1 MTPWVYLSIAILSE
15 VAGTSRAQG
24 DRRLPQF
31 LALGDGLVGYGMA
44 FYFLSLTQSA
54 IPMGVSYAVW
64 SGVGVALISLVG
76 WVYYK
81 QSLGAGELI
90 GIGMIVAGVV
100 VLRCFRRTRIGVRSA
115 QGQARRDADA
125 APLGDERLGIFHLSL
140 VLKKIA
146 ISKHS
151 YSQAQA
157 NTSKHKL
164 FKRTNNIASLHINI
178 RAKLHIPLTC
188 G

>member
-15 VAGTSRAQG
+15 VAGTS
-24 DRRLPQF
+24 
-31 LALGDGLVGYGMA
+31 ALKATEGFRNFWPSVMVVVGYGMA

-100 VLRCFRRTRIGVRSA
+100 VLRVF
-115 QGQARRDADA
+115 
-125 APLGDERLGIFHLSL
+125 
-140 VLKKIA
+140 
-146 ISKHS
+146 SKN
-151 YSQAQA
+151 A
-157 NTSKHKL
+157 
-164 FKRTNNIASLHINI
+164 
-178 RAKLHIPLTC
+178 